1 MPRLDGKVAII
12 TGAGSGIGRAIAAR
26 FAAAGAAVVV
36 AGRRRAALDET
47 AAAVKAAGGRGLA
60 VVCDVTAADQVDHL
74 VTAAVGAFGGLDV
87 LVNNAATNRPDAP
100 LAERVAELDPAWWEA
115 TLAVTLTGAMLCARA
130 ALPAIIARG
139 GGAIINIASTSGIA
153 GNWNQG
159 AYVAAKHGLVG
170 LTRSIALDYAAAGVR
185 ANAICPGF
193 IETAR
198 SLGFATHN
206 RGPDWQAK
214 KLADIPLGR
223 FGRPDEVAALAA
235 FLACDEAAYIT
246 GAVIPI
252 DGGTAARRG

>member
-1 MPRLDGKVAII
+1 MARLDGKVAIV
-12 TGAGSGIGRAIAAR
+12 TGGGSGIGRAIAVR

-36 AGRRRAALDET
+36 AGRRRAGLDESVAT
-47 AAAVKAAGGRGLA
+47 IVAAGGRAAAIG
-60 VVCDVTAADQVDHL
+60 CDVADAAQVEAL
-74 VTAAVGAFGGLDV
+74 VAAAVAAFGGVDV

-130 ALPAIIARG
+130 ALPSIIERG
-139 GGAIINIASTSGIA
+139 GGAIINIASTSGVA

-159 AYVAAKHGLVG
+159 AYVSAKHGLIG
-170 LTRSIALDYAAAGVR
+170 LTRSLALDYAAQGVR

-193 IETAR
+193 IETSR
-198 SLGFATHN
+198 SLGFSAHN

-223 FGRPDEVAALAA
+223 FGRPDDVAALAA
-235 FLACDEAAYIT
+235 FLASDDAAYIS
-246 GAVIPI
+246 GAVIPV